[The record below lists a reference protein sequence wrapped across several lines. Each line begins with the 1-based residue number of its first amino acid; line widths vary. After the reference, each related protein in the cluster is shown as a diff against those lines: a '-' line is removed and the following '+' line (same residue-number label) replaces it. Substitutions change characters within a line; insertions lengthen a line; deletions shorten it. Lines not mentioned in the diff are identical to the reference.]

1 VTYQDRLNIALC
13 ARSRGHHAAANGD
26 RARYYR
32 ETAAAFRLIGWHGT
46 AETFDRLEEGEAMTA
61 RCVLDYASQPP
72 VFRCLA
78 CGATQVVPLPL
89 PITEVVQLSEQFQAD
104 HRRCRP
110 TSRTPLAHITP
121 SLQA

>member
-61 RCVLDYASQPP
+61 RCVLDYA
-72 VFRCLA
+72 
-78 CGATQVVPLPL
+78 TQVVPLPL